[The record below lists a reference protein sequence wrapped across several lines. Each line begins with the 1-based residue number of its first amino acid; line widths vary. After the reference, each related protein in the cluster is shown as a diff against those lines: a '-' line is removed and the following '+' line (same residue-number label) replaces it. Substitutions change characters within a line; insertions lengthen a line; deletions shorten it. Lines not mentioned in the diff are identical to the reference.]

1 MLDDVVDPISAHRL
15 KKSWIEDHKIRSKWK
30 AQKRREGLTNQSN
43 EPARDASNDAHDKT
57 NADSESDTS
66 PNRPDKSPPHTSSHD
81 KQSLR
86 DLRRIA
92 YTPKPLPTQK
102 ADLSRPERA
111 PGHSHSNHGGKATVG
126 RETGQPNMKL
136 RMNVLL
142 EKIKRDL
149 S

>member
-1 MLDDVVDPISAHRL
+1 MAVPEGKKKKPPTFQYLPKTRANRL

-30 AQKRREGLTNQSN
+30 AQKRREGLTNKS
-43 EPARDASNDAHDKT
+43 
-57 NADSESDTS
+57 
-66 PNRPDKSPPHTSSHD
+66 SPPSPTPTPSHD

-92 YTPKPLPTQK
+92 YSSKPLPTQK
-102 ADLSRPERA
+102 ANSSRPKRA
-111 PGHSHSNHGGKATVG
+111 PGPSHDNRGGKTTVG

-136 RMNVLL
+136 RMNFLL
-142 EKIKRDL
+142 EKIKRDF